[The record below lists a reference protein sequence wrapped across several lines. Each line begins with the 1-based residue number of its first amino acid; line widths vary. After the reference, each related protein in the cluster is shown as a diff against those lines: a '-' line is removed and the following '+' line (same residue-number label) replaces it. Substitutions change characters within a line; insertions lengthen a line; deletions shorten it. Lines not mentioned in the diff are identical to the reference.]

1 MKQIGWIAL
10 TLIFLA
16 LSVGLVALP
25 DLRDLRRGKVWTVHS
40 IDAESGELAGVT
52 VLVDQVRAMVL
63 PGAPDRA
70 VLYLRMG
77 LQGQPDSLRAW
88 LACDIGLVDSRGRIW
103 RPLTNAA
110 GLEIIAALGEEGETD
125 NNCDQ
130 SRILPPEDGSPSMS
144 VQAFL
149 VPSALLDELRLR
161 VTGFALRPDAISL
174 PIRPVLQPPV

>member
-1 MKQIGWIAL
+1 MRRLGWIAL
-10 TLIFLA
+10 TLIFFA
-16 LSVGLVALP
+16 LSVVLVAWP
-25 DLRDLRRGKVWTVHS
+25 DLRDLRRGEVWQVNST
-40 IDAESGELAGVT
+40 DAESGELAGVRVT
-52 VLVDQVRAMVL
+52 VDQVRAMVL

-103 RPLTNAA
+103 RPLTNVA
-110 GLEIIAALGEEGETD
+110 GLEIIAALGDEADGD

-130 SRILPPEDGSPSMS
+130 SRIMAPEDGSPSMS

-149 VPSALLDELRLR
+149 VPSALLDDLRLR
-161 VTGFALRPDAISL
+161 VTGFALRPAAISL
-174 PIRPVLQPPV
+174 PVRPVLQPPV